1 MWRLQRVSLLIVL
14 LYVGVSLIYYTNP
27 LDFICSLSSSKI
39 FSFLFMVFFVDLI
52 YLIVQTFLRDI
63 FKYNFSAEY
72 ELADHL
78 LGSRYITLF
87 IFFAM
92 NDKSFLQQTF
102 IPTLIFAY
110 LYKLIID
117 LENLITCFST
127 QLPPKYAHC
136 RLFLIQI
143 GLFTI
148 IFITLCVSLK
158 ILLSS
163 KSTLCLSMLEISSEL
178 LVTLSTDLFA
188 HIAFIASRLNQGNS
202 IHTER
207 RIQWLRY
214 ISMIINNI
222 IFLVSAFF
230 RTKISH
236 QFFENLIISLW
247 GLIQLTINV
256 DVMLRWK
263 KLIFNI
269 RQKLKVPSEVS
280 LEQDDVCIV
289 CRQRMTIKNAK
300 ELPCRHCCHTHCLER
315 WVRKQSVC
323 PICNTDLSFLKEIQ
337 NNSFENV

>member
-1 MWRLQRVSLLIVL
+1 MWRLQRVSLFIVL
-14 LYVGVSLIYYTNP
+14 LYVGFSLINYTNA

-92 NDKSFLQQTF
+92 NDRSFLQQTF

-127 QLPPKYAHC
+127 QLPPKYAHW
-136 RLFLIQI
+136 RLFVIQI

-148 IFITLCVSLK
+148 LFITFCVSLK
-158 ILLSS
+158 MFVAS
-163 KSTLCLSMLEISSEL
+163 KSTLCLSMLEISSEF
-178 LVTLSTDLFA
+178 LVTLCTDLFA
-188 HIAFIASRLNQGNS
+188 HITFIGSRPNPGNS

-207 RIQWLRY
+207 KIQWLRY

-222 IFLVSAFF
+222 LFLFSAFL
-230 RTKISH
+230 RTKVSH
-236 QFFENLIISLW
+236 QFIQNLIIFLW
-247 GLIQLTINV
+247 GLVQLTISI
-256 DVMLRWK
+256 DSMLRWK
-263 KLIFNI
+263 KLIINI
-269 RQKLKVPSEVS
+269 RQKLKVPCDAS
-280 LEQDDVCIV
+280 LEQDDICIV
-289 CRQRMTIKNAK
+289 CRQTMTKETSK

-315 WVRKQSVC
+315 WVKKQSVC
-323 PICNTDLSFLKEIQ
+323 PICNSDLSFLKEIQ
-337 NNSFENV
+337 NNPIDNM